1 VTHAGL
7 PEPLVE
13 TFMVLVALSALL
25 PLARLVKG
33 PSLADRAV
41 AFDLIAMAVLALA
54 CLEALRSGRGVFLD
68 AAVVLAIL
76 TFVATVAIAQFLAPA
91 RRAEAGT
98 DGQDARVA
106 AGTPRPPG
114 GA

>member
-1 VTHAGL
+1 MTHTPL
-7 PEPLVE
+7 PEPLLE
-13 TFMVLVALSALL
+13 ALMVFVAAGALL

-54 CLEALRSGRGVFLD
+54 CLEAMRSGRGVFLD

-91 RRAEAGT
+91 RSLAPTPGRSGP
-98 DGQDARVA
+98 DG
-106 AGTPRPPG
+106 PRG